1 MNRGNE
7 ERQPAEICLVSLRP
21 ISASTASA
29 GKRAAGRPRRRRAL
43 RHKSLLLTVPVH
55 TCSPISLT
63 LLFAVWHF

>member
-21 ISASTASA
+21 ISASA